1 MLEEGSQGWADLLL
15 DERTCVLLR
24 PLATL
29 RSDAHLNELT
39 CHLVLLSLQCT
50 SCYIILYSQQS
61 SNSGCVGLVRKGR
74 GDSHVS
80 LYCPQIFMS
89 SNDYDQEKFHGIMIS
104 Q

>member
-1 MLEEGSQGWADLLL
+1 MIFCRNIMLEEGRQGWADLLL

-50 SCYIILYSQQS
+50 TCYIILYSQQS
-61 SNSGCVGLVRKGR
+61 SNSGCVGLARKKKR
-74 GDSHVS
+74 FTCWP
-80 LYCPQIFMS
+80 LRPL
-89 SNDYDQEKFHGIMIS
+89 KFHNI
-104 Q
+104 